1 MLPAVQ
7 NTPVKKKTSVSV
19 EKLNK
24 KWKLSAERRLCGKA
38 EASSTR
44 PGRGARAAPSTA
56 HAEPRRPRPA
66 VDAERDLMGGESDG
80 AAGGG
85 AQGPPSPLSARPPR
99 GRLTLALA
107 RCPPPVKRGHRGVP
121 CRTEAVSAGGGPP
134 GGPSPAAW
142 TLVWDVVHSP
152 ACGCPS
158 RLPVAAARPAAPR
171 GVPTGDPG
179 GGRRVC
185 ADLAA
190 PTRCGWIWG
199 AGGSGDRHFQPAR
212 CWGRGR
218 AGARRRPEEREGGLG
233 TVRSVALPAPPGS
246 PPRPGGVGGGVG
258 CQSQSRAPEGPG
270 RPGDVPAHALQAPPQ
285 AQVPRGQQGEPTAQL
300 LPLLSCHTDVIFL

>member
-1 MLPAVQ
+1 MGKRRRHPHGRVGARGPPPAQ
-7 NTPVKKKTSVSV
+7 P
-19 EKLNK
+19 
-24 KWKLSAERRLCGKA
+24 
-38 EASSTR
+38 TR
-44 PGRGARAAPSTA
+44 SPGGRGLLWTRSVTSWEGSRTARP
-56 HAEPRRPRPA
+56 
-66 VDAERDLMGGESDG
+66 
-80 AAGGG
+80 GGG
-85 AQGPPSPLSARPPR
+85 AGSPVSTLSQALEGTPDLGPCAMP
-99 GRLTLALA
+99 
-107 RCPPPVKRGHRGVP
+107 PPPVKRGHRGVP
-121 CRTEAVSAGGGPP
+121 CRTAAVSAGGGPP

-142 TLVWDVVHSP
+142 TLVWDVVPSP

-185 ADLAA
+185 ANLAA
-190 PTRCGWIWG
+190 PTRRGWIWG
-199 AGGSGDRHFQPAR
+199 AGASGDRHFQPAR

-233 TVRSVALPAPPGS
+233 TVCSVALPAPPGS
-246 PPRPGGVGGGVG
+246 LPRPGGVRGGVG

>member
-1 MLPAVQ
+1 M
-7 NTPVKKKTSVSV
+7 
-19 EKLNK
+19 
-24 KWKLSAERRLCGKA
+24 
-38 EASSTR
+38 
-44 PGRGARAAPSTA
+44 
-56 HAEPRRPRPA
+56 
-66 VDAERDLMGGESDG
+66 
-80 AAGGG
+80 
-85 AQGPPSPLSARPPR
+85 
-99 GRLTLALA
+99 ALA

-190 PTRCGWIWG
+190 PTRRGWIWG

-246 PPRPGGVGGGVG
+246 PPRPGGVGGRSVASHKAGPL
-258 CQSQSRAPEGPG
+258 RAPGGPATSPPTRCR
-270 RPGDVPAHALQAPPQ
+270 RP
-285 AQVPRGQQGEPTAQL
+285 PRLRCPVGSRGSPLRSCFPFCLVTQMLFSCDLCDLEELVT
-300 LPLLSCHTDVIFL
+300 PLLC

>member
-1 MLPAVQ
+1 M
-7 NTPVKKKTSVSV
+7 
-19 EKLNK
+19 E
-24 KWKLSAERRLCGKA
+24 
-38 EASSTR
+38 
-44 PGRGARAAPSTA
+44 
-56 HAEPRRPRPA
+56 
-66 VDAERDLMGGESDG
+66 GESDG

-107 RCPPPVKRGHRGVP
+107 RCPPRETGAPRRSLPHGSSVCRGWASWGSVPSRVDARVGRRPLPSVWLSLAASRRCRPARCAPRSAHGRPRRRPACVCRPCGPHSVWLDLGSRGV
-121 CRTEAVSAGGGPP
+121 R
-134 GGPSPAAW
+134 
-142 TLVWDVVHSP
+142 
-152 ACGCPS
+152 
-158 RLPVAAARPAAPR
+158 
-171 GVPTGDPG
+171 
-179 GGRRVC
+179 
-185 ADLAA
+185 
-190 PTRCGWIWG
+190 
-199 AGGSGDRHFQPAR
+199 DRHFQPAR

-246 PPRPGGVGGGVG
+246 PPRPGGVRGGVG